1 MQTRTKQTWLIGLF
15 TLVVL
20 SGGVVGYQFLKGRD
34 IFNRSSYYYSYF
46 NNIGGLYVSNRVVIN
61 GLSVGYVSDLRFAN
75 DGTGR
80 ILAQFRC
87 PSTLRLQRTAHSQIV
102 NAGLIG
108 GSVVRLYDAWG
119 EGPYLNSGDTIPG
132 SSEIPYTEALSTKL
146 SPLISNVDTVVRSL
160 KVVLQVAER
169 TVTEQRVDE
178 TYQELYALLRSLRT
192 TAAALPATVS
202 NVNTAVN
209 KFSSTADTM
218 QYLMTTRLEEL
229 HPTLRSAMLR
239 TDSLLA
245 VASHL
250 AHDVQDGRGT
260 IGKMAQDDSLYYD
273 LRSSVRSLDSLLT
286 DIQKH
291 PKRYFKFSIF

>member
-146 SPLISNVDTVVRSL
+146 SPLISNVDTMVRSL

-229 HPTLRSAMLR
+229 HPTLRSALLR

-286 DIQKH
+286 DIQRH

>member
-1 MQTRTKQTWLIGLF
+1 MQTRTKQTWLIGIF

-20 SGGVVGYQFLKGRD
+20 LAGVAGYQFLKGRD

-119 EGPYLNSGDTIPG
+119 DGPYLNPGDTIPG
-132 SSEIPYTEALSTKL
+132 SSETPYTEALSTKL
-146 SPLISNVDTVVRSL
+146 SPLIANIDTMVRSL
-160 KVVLQVAER
+160 KVVLQVVEH
-169 TVTEQRVDE
+169 TVTEQRAEE
-178 TYQELYALLRSLRT
+178 TYHELYALLRNLRM
-192 TAAALPATVS
+192 TAAALPATVA

-209 KFSSTADTM
+209 KLATTTDTV
-218 QYLMTTRLEEL
+218 QYLMTTTMEEL
-229 HPTLRSAMLR
+229 QPSLRSVLQR
-239 TDSLLA
+239 TDSLLV
-245 VASHL
+245 VATQL
-250 AHDVQDGRGT
+250 ASAMQNGQGT
-260 IGKMAQDDSLYYD
+260 LGKMAQDDSLYYD
-273 LRSSVRSLDSLLT
+273 LRSSVRSLDSLLV

>member
-146 SPLISNVDTVVRSL
+146 SPLISNVDTMVRSL

-178 TYQELYALLRSLRT
+178 TYQELYALLRSLRA

-218 QYLMTTRLEEL
+218 QCLMTTRLEEL
-229 HPTLRSAMLR
+229 HPTLRSALLR
-239 TDSLLA
+239 TDSLLV

>member
-286 DIQKH
+286 DIQRH

>member
-146 SPLISNVDTVVRSL
+146 SPLISNVDTMVRSL

-178 TYQELYALLRSLRT
+178 TYQELYALLRSLRA

-229 HPTLRSAMLR
+229 HPTLRSALLR
-239 TDSLLA
+239 TDSLLL

>member
-146 SPLISNVDTVVRSL
+146 SPLISNVDTMVRSL

-178 TYQELYALLRSLRT
+178 TYQELYALLRSLRA

-229 HPTLRSAMLR
+229 HPTLRSALLR